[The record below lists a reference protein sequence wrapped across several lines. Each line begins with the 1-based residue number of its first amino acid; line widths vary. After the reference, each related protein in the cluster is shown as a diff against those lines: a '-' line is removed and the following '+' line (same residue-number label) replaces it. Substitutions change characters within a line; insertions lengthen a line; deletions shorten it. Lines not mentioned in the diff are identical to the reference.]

1 MYISKFA
8 LIAFLVALASCGGG
22 GGAGSSG
29 GNEASSQNNSTPTS
43 GISGVVMD
51 GYLSNATVFLDVND
65 NGAFDAGEP
74 TTVTDA
80 RGAYTLNVTT
90 DQLANH
96 SIIVNVEAGTAVDQ
110 DNSSIT
116 VSDSYHL
123 TAPKGMTTITP
134 LTTHI
139 KSKISAGSTQAAA
152 IQDLQQ
158 ELNLAGADVTND
170 YIAATN
176 TDAHKIAAAVV
187 PVLQAVKA
195 KKDDSPSMT
204 YAAAQALINS
214 NVQDFIG
221 SRATTIKSQG
231 SVARAANQISS
242 LVMKSIP
249 TLTCTNPVSNTMTTN
264 SNNAV
269 FAIDASGSGTFGA
282 TFTVPVGK
290 TNLDQLR
297 LNVNDQQ
304 VAKHFQIKIYQGTSI
319 SGPALYTSEQIY
331 FLNPNRNPR
340 DQQWG
345 FRSTGFNVNIP
356 VVAGQQYLIQVIGG
370 GGVDQ
375 SGNASAGIVI
385 ADPANGDRI
394 QLGGT
399 IWGTAAL
406 AADFCYH

>member
-1 MYISKFA
+1 MCVFR
-8 LIAFLVALASCGGG
+8 FLTFVFFVALASCGGG
-22 GGAGSSG
+22 GSPEGVGT
-29 GNEASSQNNSTPTS
+29 SSQNNSNPAS

-51 GYLSNATVFLDVND
+51 GYLSNATVFLDLND
-65 NGAFDAGEP
+65 NGVFDVGEP

-80 RGAYTLNVTT
+80 SGAYVLNATT

-96 SIIVNVEAGTAVDQ
+96 SIVVNVEAGTAIDQ
-110 DNSSIT
+110 DNASVS

-139 KSKISAGSTQAAA
+139 KSKISAGSTQTAA

-158 ELNLAGADVTND
+158 ELNLTGADVTND
-170 YIAATN
+170 YIAAAN
-176 TDAHKIAAAVV
+176 ADAHKIAAAVV

-195 KKDDSPSMT
+195 KKDDTPSMT
-204 YAAAQALINS
+204 YATSQALINS
-214 NVQDFIG
+214 SIQNFVG
-221 SRATTIKSQG
+221 SRATTIKSE
-231 SVARAANQISS
+231 SSISRAANQIST

-249 TLTCTNPVSNTMTTN
+249 TLTCANPVSNTTATN

-269 FAIDASGSGTFGA
+269 FAIDATGNGTFGA
-282 TFTVPVGK
+282 TFTVPAGK

-304 VAKHFQIKIYQGTSI
+304 VAKYFQIKIYQGTSI
-319 SGPALYTSEQIY
+319 SGTALYTSEQIY

-340 DQQWG
+340 DPQFG

-356 VVAGQQYLIQVIGG
+356 VTAGQQYLIQVLGG

-375 SGNASAGIVI
+375 SGNAAAGIVI

-394 QLGGT
+394 LLGGST
-399 IWGTAAL
+399 WGTAAL